1 MLTSIVIISTL
12 LSIWSIAQHKSVATQ
27 LSAIE
32 RKTPLIYTDLVG
44 QQVREYTAIQNTNE
58 QIKLTLNQD

>member
-1 MLTSIVIISTL
+1 MLVSIVVISTF

-27 LSAIE
+27 LSTIE
-32 RKTPLIYTDLVG
+32 RKPPLIYTDLVG

-58 QIKLTLNQD
+58 QIKVNLNQD

>member
-1 MLTSIVIISTL
+1 MLTSIVIISTF
-12 LSIWSIAQHKSVATQ
+12 LSIWSIAQHKSVVTQ

-44 QQVREYTAIQNTNE
+44 QQVREYTAIQNANE
-58 QIKLTLNQD
+58 QIKVNLNQD